1 MPRYYSEE
9 IYNGP
14 EAISVAMDIGTTQ
27 SGVSFVHFSPGSQ
40 SESQM
45 VTQWPDQAYWT
56 DGAKVPS
63 MVSYQNGALKACG
76 AEALQDFDEYPDN
89 VAYWFKLHLNL
100 ATISQSRISRS
111 EIPPLPKG
119 VTIEQ
124 VYADL
129 MRYLMVNTQRFFE
142 MTTPNGAE
150 IWARLRDIMVI
161 VLATPNGWD
170 IREQAKLREAAIK
183 ASLVTKENAGHLL
196 QFVTEAEASV
206 HYALAQHSSQWL
218 RNKTVFAVV
227 DCGGSTIDT
236 TIYRCMSTSPLSLY
250 ETCPSQCVQAG
261 GIFVNRE
268 VQKLLE
274 DKLKKSTFDDH
285 EIIKS
290 MIDVFEK
297 DVKPKFN
304 GVLSQYELKF
314 GTLIDN
320 DLPSGIERG
329 TITLSNE
336 ELKPAFDAV
345 VNEITASCSG
355 VIVKQKAEYVLIVG
369 GFGESPYLRNTLSQK
384 LTPYGIQ
391 VVTVG
396 DHVKKAAAEGAII
409 SHIKQFVIA
418 RAARATFGG
427 CVRSLYDRSLHH
439 ERKDAIEVYP
449 DGSKRVNGTFHA
461 WITKGTVLQGTFAY
475 KLSYHVAWDATS
487 TSKPEL
493 AHKLGD
499 IGIEVFSWEGGNIPI
514 WCKDEHGQILNGM
527 RFICTLNA
535 NLSALAGGLQTI
547 TGRNGKRFYRVDYD
561 VCVYFGGTR
570 LRAKLQW
577 KEKGILREGPVT
589 IMPYVS

>member
-1 MPRYYSEE
+1 MPSYYSEE

-40 SESQM
+40 SEGQM
-45 VTQWPDQAYWT
+45 VAQWPDQAYWT
-56 DGAKVPS
+56 GGAKVPS

-89 VAYWFKLHLNL
+89 VAYWFKLHLNP

-150 IWARLRDIMVI
+150 IWARLRDTMVI

-206 HYALAQHSSQWL
+206 HYALAQHPSQWL
-218 RNKTVFAVV
+218 RTKTVFAVV

-274 DKLKKSTFDDH
+274 AKLRRSNFNSR

-290 MIDVFEK
+290 MTDAFER

-304 GVLSQYELKF
+304 GVLNQYDLKF
-314 GTLIDN
+314 
-320 DLPSGIERG
+320 ERG
-329 TITLSNE
+329 RITLSNE
-336 ELKPAFDAV
+336 ELKPVFDAV
-345 VNEITASCSG
+345 INEIVASCSG

-369 GFGESPYLRNTLSQK
+369 GFGESPYLRKILSQK

-396 DHVKKAAAEGAII
+396 DYVEGAII
-409 SHIKQFVIA
+409 SHIKQFVVA

-427 CVRSLYDRSLHH
+427 CVRSLYDKNLHR
-439 ERKDAIEVYP
+439 ERRDAIEVYA
-449 DGSKRVNGTFHA
+449 DGNERVDGTFHV
-461 WITKGTVLQGTFAY
+461 WITKGTVLQGTFAH

-487 TSKPEL
+487 TSKAEL
-493 AHKLGD
+493 VHKLGE
-499 IGIEVFSWEGGNIPI
+499 IGIEVFAWEGGNIPI
-514 WCKDEHGQILNGM
+514 WCKDEHGKILNGM
-527 RFICTLNA
+527 RLICTLNA
-535 NLSALAGGLQTI
+535 NLSALAGGLQTM

-561 VCVYFGGTR
+561 VCVYFGGTQ

-577 KEKGILREGPVT
+577 KEKGVLREGPVT
-589 IMPYVS
+589 IMPYIS